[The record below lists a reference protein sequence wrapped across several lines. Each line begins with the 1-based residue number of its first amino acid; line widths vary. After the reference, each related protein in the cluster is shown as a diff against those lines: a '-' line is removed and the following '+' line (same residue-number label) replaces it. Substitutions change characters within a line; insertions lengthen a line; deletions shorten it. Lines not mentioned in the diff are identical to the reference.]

1 MGISPVGLRARRR
14 AREVPYVLREWNR
27 FVPKYNA
34 IVRAQSVGRPLAA
47 SDAQQHQ
54 VIKLRKAGKSL
65 RGIVGETGL
74 GIRTVRTIIGKTDG
88 TDRTT
93 AHRNELRKIELNRAA
108 MAAYRARKRTRD
120 TLEKRINKLLEG
132 GQALLRRARGS

>member
-74 GIRTVRTIIGKTDG
+74 GIAQCAPSLAKPMGRTAPQRIGTSSE
-88 TDRTT
+88 R
-93 AHRNELRKIELNRAA
+93 
-108 MAAYRARKRTRD
+108 
-120 TLEKRINKLLEG
+120 
-132 GQALLRRARGS
+132 SS